1 MSKISSKK
9 ELSFFTVSKY
19 LLLVLSIV
27 GVIFSLYYT
36 FTNITSPQNINIVL
50 ALPFLIFLGPYLAME
65 LYGIKKVEAKMAA
78 VPRFLRDVV
87 DNVESG
93 MDLVS
98 SIKGTLGNEYS
109 SLNEDVRKLANQL
122 SWGIE
127 FDKALINFANN
138 VGSYNLRRDLYLVIE
153 ARRVGGHV
161 EQILR
166 ELSEKIN
173 TELLRLKERKS
184 NLASNTFT
192 GYISFVIF
200 IFIIILVYNNLFIGL
215 GDTTAQASGGA
226 QNAQTTIYLTLLTLL
241 SYELAVLSGFLFGLM
256 QENNILSGAPHV
268 VILSLLTFIGFFFFI
283 SF

>member
-1 MSKISSKK
+1 M
-9 ELSFFTVSKY
+9 
-19 LLLVLSIV
+19 

-173 TELLRLKERKS
+173 TEPKL
-184 NLASNTFT
+184 
-192 GYISFVIF
+192 IF
-200 IFIIILVYNNLFIGL
+200 DMKNPFI
-215 GDTTAQASGGA
+215 
-226 QNAQTTIYLTLLTLL
+226 
-241 SYELAVLSGFLFGLM
+241 
-256 QENNILSGAPHV
+256 
-268 VILSLLTFIGFFFFI
+268 
-283 SF
+283 